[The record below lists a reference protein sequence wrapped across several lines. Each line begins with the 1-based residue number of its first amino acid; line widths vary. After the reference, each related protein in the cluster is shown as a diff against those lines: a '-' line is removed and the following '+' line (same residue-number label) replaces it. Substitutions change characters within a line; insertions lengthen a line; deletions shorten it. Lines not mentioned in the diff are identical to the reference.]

1 MTDSADPAP
10 SLEVVLIT
18 GMSGSGKSVALHAL
32 EDAGYYCVDNLPPE
46 LLLHFVELEQKSN
59 AQRVAIAVDIR
70 SATSLPLVPAQLRE
84 LRARNVRVRPLFLD
98 ATTDTLVRR
107 FSETRRRH
115 PLSGNRPSVE
125 QTDPTQN
132 RQHALV
138 DAIELEREL
147 LADMREH
154 AHVIDTSV
162 IRPTQLQAHVKSLL
176 SAPLSQ
182 LTLVFESFAYKRGIP
197 VDADFVF
204 DVRMLPNPHY
214 EPLLRDLTGRD
225 EAVIAF
231 LKQGTDVEQMYSQI
245 EKFLNHWLEPLARD
259 HRSYVTVAIG
269 CTGGQHRS
277 VYLVER
283 LAAAFGTRWI
293 TLKRHRELDA
303 G

>member
-1 MTDSADPAP
+1 MT
-10 SLEVVLIT
+10 LEVVLIT
-18 GMSGSGKSVALHAL
+18 GMSGSGKSVALRAL
-32 EDAGYYCVDNLPPE
+32 EDAGHYCVDNLPPE
-46 LLLHFVELEQKSN
+46 LLLPFVALEQQSG
-59 AQRVAIAVDIR
+59 AERVAIAVDVR

-84 LRARNVRVRPLFLD
+84 LQDRGVTVRPLFLD

-115 PLSGNRPSVE
+115 PLSSNRPGA
-125 QTDPTQN
+125 QTSQVAHD

-147 LADMREH
+147 LSDLREQ

-162 IRPTQLQAHVKSLL
+162 IRPSQLQAHVKSLL
-176 SAPLSQ
+176 SAPISQ
-182 LTLVFESFAYKRGIP
+182 LTLVFESFAFKRGIP
-197 VDADFVF
+197 VDADYVF

-214 EPLLRDLTGRD
+214 ETSLRDLTGRD
-225 EAVIAF
+225 PPVIAF
-231 LKQGTDVEQMYSQI
+231 LEQHADVEQMYSHI
-245 EKFLNHWLEPLARD
+245 EHFLNHWLEPLARD

-277 VYLVER
+277 VFLVEK
-283 LAAAFGTRWI
+283 LAQSFGERWI

-303 G
+303 N

>member
-1 MTDSADPAP
+1 MT
-10 SLEVVLIT
+10 LEVVLIT
-18 GMSGSGKSVALHAL
+18 GMSGSGKSVALRAL

-46 LLLHFVELEQKSN
+46 LLLSFIALEEQSS
-59 AQRVAIAVDIR
+59 AERVAIAVDVR

-84 LRARNVRVRPLFLD
+84 LQQRGVNVRPLFLD

-115 PLSGNRPSVE
+115 PLSSNRYGAQVSELV
-125 QTDPTQN
+125 QDQ
-132 RQHALV
+132 QHALV

-147 LADMREH
+147 LAALREQ

-162 IRPTQLQAHVKSLL
+162 IRPSQLQAHVKSLL
-176 SAPLSQ
+176 SAPISQ
-182 LTLVFESFAYKRGIP
+182 LTLVFESFAFKRGIP
-197 VDADFVF
+197 VDADYVF

-214 EPLLRDLTGRD
+214 EAGLRDLTGRD
-225 EAVIAF
+225 EPVIAF
-231 LKQGTDVEQMYSQI
+231 LQQHADVQQMYTHIQY
-245 EKFLNHWLEPLARD
+245 FLNHWLEALARD

-277 VYLVER
+277 VYLVDK
-283 LAAAFGTRWI
+283 LAESFGKRWV

-303 G
+303 

>member
-1 MTDSADPAP
+1 MT
-10 SLEVVLIT
+10 LEAVLIT
-18 GMSGSGKSVALHAL
+18 GMSGSGKSVALRAL

-46 LLLHFVELEQKSN
+46 LLLSFVALEQQNN
-59 AQRVAIAVDIR
+59 AQRVAIAMDVR
-70 SATSLPLVPAQLRE
+70 SATSLPLVPAQLKE
-84 LRARNVRVRPLFLD
+84 LRTKGVIVRPLFLD

-115 PLSGNRPSVE
+115 PLSSSHAALDGDAIGN
-125 QTDPTQN
+125 D

-147 LADMREH
+147 LSDLREQ

-162 IRPTQLQAHVKSLL
+162 IRPSQLQAHVKSLL
-176 SAPLSQ
+176 SAPVSQ
-182 LTLVFESFAYKRGIP
+182 LTLVFESFAFKRGIP
-197 VDADFVF
+197 VDADYVF

-214 EPLLRDLTGRD
+214 EADLRDLTGRD
-225 EAVIAF
+225 HEVVAF
-231 LKQGTDVEQMYSQI
+231 LQRQPQVEQMFAQI
-245 EKFLNHWLEPLARD
+245 QQFLAHWLGPMARD

-277 VYLVER
+277 VYLVEK
-283 LAAAFGTRWI
+283 LAASFGENWV
-293 TLKRHRELDA
+293 TLKRHRELDV

>member
-1 MTDSADPAP
+1 MTF
-10 SLEVVLIT
+10 EVVLIT
-18 GMSGSGKSVALHAL
+18 GMSGSGKSVALRAL

-46 LLLHFVELEQKSN
+46 LLLSFVALEQQSG
-59 AQRVAIAVDIR
+59 AGSVAIAMDVR

-84 LRARNVRVRPLFLD
+84 LLLQGVKLRSLFLD

-115 PLSGNRPSVE
+115 PLSGNRPGARGAVPGE
-125 QTDPTQN
+125 LAHD

-138 DAIELEREL
+138 EAIELEREL
-147 LADMREH
+147 LADLREQ

-162 IRPTQLQAHVKSLL
+162 IRPSQLQAHVKSLL
-176 SAPLSQ
+176 SAPVSQ
-182 LTLVFESFAYKRGIP
+182 LTLVFESFAFKRGIP
-197 VDADFVF
+197 VDADYVF

-214 EPLLRDLTGRD
+214 ETALRDLTGRD
-225 EAVIAF
+225 EPVIAF
-231 LKQGTDVEQMYSQI
+231 LSQHADVEQMYSHI
-245 EKFLNHWLEPLARD
+245 EHFLNHWLEPLARD

-277 VYLVER
+277 VFLVEK
-283 LAAAFGTRWI
+283 LAASFAQRWI

-303 G
+303 Q